1 MTPDRLRLYAH
12 QFEDQH
18 APQSITMTLREAANE
33 IERLRA
39 VLQRVRRWGS
49 PMVRGYIDNALGG
62 SDRSRGAVDYDE
74 NGEMVVQEEK
84 T

>member
-1 MTPDRLRLYAH
+1 MMPDRLRLYAH
-12 QFEDQH
+12 QFEDQQ
-18 APQSITMTLREAANE
+18 APQSITVTLREAANE
-33 IERLRA
+33 IERLRS

-49 PMVRGYIDNALGG
+49 PMVRGYIDGALGG

>member
-1 MTPDRLRLYAH
+1 
-12 QFEDQH
+12 
-18 APQSITMTLREAANE
+18 
-33 IERLRA
+33 
-39 VLQRVRRWGS
+39 
-49 PMVRGYIDNALGG
+49 MVRGYIDGALGG